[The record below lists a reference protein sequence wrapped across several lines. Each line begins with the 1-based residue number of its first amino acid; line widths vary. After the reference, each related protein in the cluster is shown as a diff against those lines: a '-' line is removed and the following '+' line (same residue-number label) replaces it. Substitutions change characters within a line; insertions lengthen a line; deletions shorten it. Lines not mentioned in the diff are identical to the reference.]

1 MYHSAL
7 ANKNFFFL
15 KLFEIFIKL
24 YDDSEQG
31 AEWRFLVF
39 GIFWNQIKILFER
52 EVNLVDD

>member
-24 YDDSEQG
+24 YDDSEQSE
-31 AEWRFLVF
+31 EWRFLEY
-39 GIFWNQIKILFER
+39 FETK
-52 EVNLVDD
+52 